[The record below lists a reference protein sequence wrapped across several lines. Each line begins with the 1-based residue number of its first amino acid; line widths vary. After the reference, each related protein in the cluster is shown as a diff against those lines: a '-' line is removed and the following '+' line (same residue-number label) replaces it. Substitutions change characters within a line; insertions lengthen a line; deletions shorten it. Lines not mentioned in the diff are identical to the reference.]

1 MKPITVSQLNSYM
14 GSIIERD
21 PILSDLEIIGEISNL
36 KYHHTGHIFF
46 SIKDE
51 RSRVNCFVPSGI
63 REKTKI
69 VLKEGMEVILVGRV
83 SVFHPGGYYSF
94 NVEEIKAQGMGS
106 QSTAFEKLKM
116 ELEKKGYFEIDNKKN
131 LPYFPGKIAVVTSES
146 GAVIEDITSIIKK
159 RNPLVEL
166 VLYSISVQGSSAPG
180 EIESIL
186 KKLNKNKDIDLVI
199 LGRGGG
205 ATEDLW
211 AFNDSKVA
219 EGIFNLNIPLISA
232 VGHETDFT
240 ISDFVADKRAET
252 PTAAAVIAVP
262 DIEEI
267 LLEKKTLLELSRSS
281 VANSFA
287 FMEERLNTLFYRLKG
302 ADPRRAISSGYG
314 AVLDEDSKLINSVKN
329 IKSGDFLKIILK
341 DGRVKVKVTEVEK
354 TDEC

>member
-180 EIESIL
+180 EIESICRTSC
-186 KKLNKNKDIDLVI
+186 
-199 LGRGGG
+199 RG
-205 ATEDLW
+205 
-211 AFNDSKVA
+211 
-219 EGIFNLNIPLISA
+219 
-232 VGHETDFT
+232 
-240 ISDFVADKRAET
+240 T
-252 PTAAAVIAVP
+252 PRWP
-262 DIEEI
+262 W
-267 LLEKKTLLELSRSS
+267 
-281 VANSFA
+281 
-287 FMEERLNTLFYRLKG
+287 NTRW
-302 ADPRRAISSGYG
+302 PI
-314 AVLDEDSKLINSVKN
+314 
-329 IKSGDFLKIILK
+329 
-341 DGRVKVKVTEVEK
+341 
-354 TDEC
+354 